1 MNYHI
6 ITQDKFFDAYVEDIY
21 KLHQEANNVFWV
33 RGEKG
38 ELPWFTSQRKVEYLG
53 NEYARYVEKLRT
65 LNPQDKL
72 FVSWYD
78 MFIGQAILDSGIEN
92 ELYVPVMG
100 GDLYAEPFWY
110 HASWL
115 FDSKTLKWL
124 KNNVYYGYPQI
135 NWKRKPKNWWKIY
148 DEIRKRNAF
157 MPEQCQIYKQKL
169 QTMKRINYIVL
180 PREDIA
186 EYEYIRKLYPGM
198 SCKFEAG
205 VYSQNY
211 DAASIAPSKQYQQGE
226 PIKLLVGNSADPSNN
241 YLDAFDWLAKQ
252 IKRNARLIRIHTILS
267 YGDTQN
273 RDFVISKGKALFGEN
288 FVPITSFMKREEYIA
303 FLNSMDMLVM
313 YHNRQQAV
321 GNMMT
326 SITLGKPVFMKA
338 CSPIYTML
346 KEQGCSSVYDVKK
359 VNFENLEEIIQS
371 ANRDRANNVA
381 IVKKIYSEDTRLN
394 NWRELLKE
402 G

>member
-6 ITQDKFFDAYVEDIY
+6 ITQDKFFDAYIEDIY

-33 RGEKG
+33 RGEEG

-78 MFIGQAILDSGIEN
+78 MFIGQAILDSGIN
-92 ELYVPVMG
+92 NDVYVSVMG
-100 GDLYAEPFWY
+100 GDFYSEPFWY
-110 HASWL
+110 QADWL
-115 FDSKTLKWL
+115 FDRKTLKYL
-124 KNNVYYGYPQI
+124 KSDRRYGYPQI
-135 NWKRKPKNWWKIY
+135 NWKRRPKNWGHVY
-148 DEIRKRNAF
+148 DEICLYMAF
-157 MPEQCQIYKQKL
+157 MPQQRLLYQQKQRQL
-169 QTMKRINYIVL
+169 RRINYLIL
-180 PREDIA
+180 PQENRA
-186 EYEYIRKLYPGM
+186 EYDFIRTLYPGIT
-198 SCKFEAG
+198 CKF
-205 VYSQNY
+205 VYGSYMQNY
-211 DAASIAPSKQYQQGE
+211 DAANLLPTNYHEKGRSIN
-226 PIKLLVGNSADPSNN
+226 ILLGNSADPSNN
-241 YLDAFDWLAKQ
+241 YLDAFVWLKKQ
-252 IKRNARLIRIHTILS
+252 IKRLRVPVYIHTILS
-267 YGDTQN
+267 YGDEKN
-273 RDFVISKGKALFGEN
+273 RELVIQKGKTLFGEN
-288 FVPITSFMKREEYIA
+288 FKPILSFMKREEYIA

-326 SITLGKPVFMKA
+326 SITLGKPVLMKA

-359 VNFENLEEIIQS
+359 VNFENIEQIIQS

-381 IVKKIYSEDTRLN
+381 IVKKIYSEETRLN
-394 NWRELLKE
+394 NWRELLE
-402 G
+402 